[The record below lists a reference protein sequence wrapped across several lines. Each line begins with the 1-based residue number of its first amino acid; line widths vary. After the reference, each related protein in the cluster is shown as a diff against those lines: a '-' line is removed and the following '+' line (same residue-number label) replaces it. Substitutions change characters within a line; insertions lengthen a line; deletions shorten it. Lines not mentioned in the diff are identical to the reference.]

1 MRQRSGIIRWVT
13 GSATAAAL
21 LAAAGAWAAQPGH
34 GGAHPVRRAT
44 ISVFPMLR
52 VPTMRMTAAP
62 SGGYAPAQIRAAYE
76 VNPLL
81 RSGVNGKGQSIVIV
95 DSFGSPTIRHDL
107 GVFDRQF
114 KLPAPP
120 SLLIIHPAGRIPKFK
135 PTSTRLSW
143 AEETTLDVEWAHV
156 LAPEARIVLAET
168 PVSEN
173 EGRSGFPQIVEAEK
187 YVMAHHLGGVI
198 SQSFGA
204 TEETFPKGTLR
215 PLRGAYLEAAQ
226 PSHDVT
232 VLSASGD
239 AGATDFHN
247 DLTTFY
253 TRPVTSWPASDPL
266 VTAVG
271 GTNLR
276 LDSQGRRVAP
286 DQVWNDPV
294 GTPSAS
300 GGGKSIM
307 FGRPAYQNA
316 EAGLLGPHRGV
327 PDISMSASCS
337 HPVDIFQSFSGH
349 GWQIICGTS
358 EATPLFAGVIALADQ
373 VAGRWLGPINADLYQ
388 LATASKSG
396 IVDVTAGNNTVRFH
410 QNGKSYTVHGWDA
423 VAGYDLASGLGTVN
437 ADVFV
442 HRLAALAGK

>member
-1 MRQRSGIIRWVT
+1 MRQRSGIIRWAA
-13 GSATAAAL
+13 GSAAAAAL
-21 LAAAGAWAAQPGH
+21 LAAAGAWGAQPGH
-34 GGAHPVRRAT
+34 RAGRSGQPAT

-62 SGGYAPAQIRAAYE
+62 SGGYNPEQIRAAYS
-76 VNPLL
+76 VSPLL
-81 RSGVNGKGQSIVIV
+81 QSGIDGKGQSIVVV

-120 SLLIIHPAGRIPKFK
+120 SLLIIHPAGPIPKFT

-156 LAPEARIVLAET
+156 MAPGAWIVLAET

-173 EGRSGFPQIVEAEK
+173 EGRSGFPQIVTAEK
-187 YVMAHHLGGVI
+187 YVMAHKLGGVI

-232 VLSASGD
+232 ILSASGD
-239 AGATDFHN
+239 GGATDFHN

-253 TRPVTSWPASDPL
+253 TRRVTSWPASDPL

-271 GTNLR
+271 GTDLR
-276 LDSQGRRVAP
+276 LDSQGSRTAP
-286 DQVWNDPV
+286 DQVWSDPA
-294 GTPSAS
+294 GSPSAS

-307 FGRPAYQNA
+307 FSRPAYQNA
-316 EAGLLGPHRGV
+316 DAGLLGPHRGV

-373 VAGRWLGPINADLYQ
+373 VAGRWLGPINADLYKM
-388 LATASKSG
+388 AAASTSG
-396 IVDVTAGNNTVRFH
+396 IVDVTKGNNTVSFR
-410 QNGKSYTVHGWDA
+410 QNGKTYTVRGWDA

-442 HRLAALAGK
+442 RRLAALAGK

>member
-1 MRQRSGIIRWVT
+1 MRQRSGIIRWAA
-13 GSATAAAL
+13 GSAAAAAL
-21 LAAAGAWAAQPGH
+21 LAAASAWGAPPGH
-34 GGAHPVRRAT
+34 SAGRSGRPAT

-62 SGGYAPAQIRAAYE
+62 SGGYDPEQIRAAYS
-76 VNPLL
+76 VSPLL
-81 RSGVNGKGQSIVIV
+81 QSGVDGRGQSIVIV

-114 KLPAPP
+114 RLPAPP
-120 SLLIIHPAGRIPKFK
+120 SLLILHPAGPIPAFR

-156 LAPEARIVLAET
+156 MAPAARIVLAET

-173 EGRSGFPQIVEAEK
+173 EGRSGFPQIVTAEK

-232 VLSASGD
+232 ILSASGD
-239 AGATDFHN
+239 GGATDFHN

-253 TRPVTSWPASDPL
+253 TRRVTSWPASDPL

-271 GTNLR
+271 GTDLR
-276 LDSQGRRVAP
+276 LDSQGLRTAP

-294 GTPSAS
+294 GSPSAS

-307 FGRPAYQNA
+307 FSRPAYQNSG
-316 EAGLLGPHRGV
+316 AGLLGPHRGV

-337 HPVDIFQSFSGH
+337 HPVDVFQSFSGH

-373 VAGRWLGPINADLYQ
+373 VAGHWLGSINADLYKM
-388 LATASKSG
+388 AAAAKSG
-396 IVDVTAGNNTVRFH
+396 IVDVTKGNNTVRF
-410 QNGKSYTVHGWDA
+410 QQGGKAYTVRGWDA
-423 VAGYDLASGLGTVN
+423 AAGYDLASGLGTVN

-442 HRLAALAGK
+442 RRLAALAR